1 MAQRVRDIMTEN
13 PVSVRPDSPVVEA
26 ARLMASEDVGSL
38 PVVDGDR
45 LVGVVTDRDITVRVV
60 AEGRDAGATT
70 VGDIASSDPVT
81 VEPDSDLDEALRE
94 MARNQVRRI
103 PVVEG
108 DRLVGIVAQADVARE
123 TSDSET
129 GRVVEEISE

>member
-13 PVSVRPDSPVVEA
+13 PVSVRPDSQVVEA

>member
-13 PVSVRPDSPVVEA
+13 PVSVRPDSQVVEA

-70 VGDIASSDPVT
+70 VGEIASSDPVT
-81 VEPDSDLDEALRE
+81 VKPDADLDEALRE